1 MFTLGI
7 STRKIKKITKIIAGN
22 GISKTE
28 ASRLNKTIKGEITAW
43 LNRPIKKKFSFLF
56 IDGVFL
62 KIRRKIISRE
72 AILCAVGMTELGEK
86 EFFGFLPAC
95 LSADREEGNLE
106 RHGRIFSP
114 T

>member
-28 ASRLNKTIKGEITAW
+28 TSRLSKTIKREITAW
-43 LNRPIKKKFSFLF
+43 HRPIKKKFSFLF

-72 AILCAVGMTELGEK
+72 AILCGSV
-86 EFFGFLPAC
+86 P
-95 LSADREEGNLE
+95 
-106 RHGRIFSP
+106 IYV
-114 T
+114 

>member
-62 KIRRKIISRE
+62 K
-72 AILCAVGMTELGEK
+72 
-86 EFFGFLPAC
+86 
-95 LSADREEGNLE
+95 
-106 RHGRIFSP
+106 
-114 T
+114 